1 MWKTCSRLTKI
12 MEKDVR
18 HFWCTKMSCRY
29 DIFGLPRA
37 IPYNKSFYQNLVQNF
52 HMSIRRFWFDK
63 FLVCKFS
70 YDLSVF
76 LFKIYAKKISVI
88 FGLNYVEIKI
98 VVLCIFCKY
107 TKFYIKN
114 QYKLMQISLFSGEL
128 RSHFPQK
135 K

>member
-37 IPYNKSFYQNLVQNF
+37 IPYNKSFYQHFVQNF
-52 HMSIRRFWFDK
+52 HMSIRR
-63 FLVCKFS
+63 
-70 YDLSVF
+70 F

-98 VVLCIFCKY
+98 VVLCIFYKY

-114 QYKLMQISLFSGEL
+114 QYKLMQLSLFSGEL
-128 RSHFPQK
+128 RSHSPQK
-135 K
+135 KVKVNVHKFKFFLTELY